1 MEQDKRCLNFHIR
14 INYFSFFTKLL
25 DCSRDGSINSLNV
38 SSSPDFWQW
47 LENRSL
53 SIIYFSKLN
62 FLISR
67 QQVKKYRVSFFPPP
81 PLFPWPKS
89 AHTLFKLPFPRAFHF
104 RNHHS
109 QMDGPPARFAPFP
122 PLKSFSRLCS
132 TNWVATM
139 TVSFHPQ
146 CSSVCEYTLEPRDR
160 SDGAHISRLGGC
172 KTAHIHGADDSTVW
186 PECVPD
192 TLLYCAVG
200 GWLTPPPTPDNVSR
214 LGAVF

>member
-1 MEQDKRCLNFHIR
+1 MTWKSFP
-14 INYFSFFTKLL
+14 INYLFLEIKFPNFSSTSKKVSSFFLPP
-25 DCSRDGSINSLNV
+25 
-38 SSSPDFWQW
+38 SSSFSMAEIRAYVIQIAVPACVP
-47 LENRSL
+47 L
-53 SIIYFSKLN
+53 S
-62 FLISR
+62 
-67 QQVKKYRVSFFPPP
+67 
-81 PLFPWPKS
+81 KS
-89 AHTLFKLPFPRAFHF
+89 PQPNGL
-104 RNHHS
+104 
-109 QMDGPPARFAPFP
+109 PARSICPLSPP

>member
-25 DCSRDGSINSLNV
+25 DCSRGGSINSLNV

-109 QMDGPPARFAPFP
+109 QMDCPPARFAPFP
-122 PLKSFSRLCS
+122 PPPKIFFSLVQHKLSRNYDSFVPS
-132 TNWVATM
+132 TMLIGMRVHARAAG
-139 TVSFHPQ
+139 PQ
-146 CSSVCEYTLEPRDR
+146 RWS
-160 SDGAHISRLGGC
+160 AHISTRRLQNGAYTRRWRLHC
-172 KTAHIHGADDSTVW
+172 LARVCARYAIILCRWWVAHASPH
-186 PECVPD
+186 P
-192 TLLYCAVG
+192 
-200 GWLTPPPTPDNVSR
+200 R
-214 LGAVF
+214 